1 MNIILVSLVM
11 KETILDKLKL
21 TIGNSLPKTFL

>member
-21 TIGNSLPKTFL
+21 TIANSLPKTFL